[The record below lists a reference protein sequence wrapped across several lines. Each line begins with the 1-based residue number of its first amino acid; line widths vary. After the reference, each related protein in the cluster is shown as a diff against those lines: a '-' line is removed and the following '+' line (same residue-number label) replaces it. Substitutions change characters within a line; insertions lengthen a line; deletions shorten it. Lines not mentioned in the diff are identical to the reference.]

1 MKKFLVVLFV
11 AGLLAAAL
19 FAQGASADSPPCTL
33 NGCLQFDTMH

>member
-19 FAQGASADSPPCTL
+19 FAQGASADGPHCIL
-33 NGCLQFDTMH
+33 GGCLQYDGIH